1 MIFGLF
7 HYLWPLCNYLHGA
20 KIQNFSEMNNMKQGK
35 NTEISARL
43 AEMLEN
49 AGLTANSFAAKLEY
63 PRSQTIYDILNG
75 KSAPSCDFFRRFLLS
90 EYSEIY
96 DIDWLITGEGS
107 MRKQKGALIEPSK
120 DGTGI
125 PLIPVE
131 AMAGCFTGEQTVLL
145 QECDRYVVPAF
156 KNADFLIHVR
166 GDSMMPHYFSGDM
179 VACKMLSLSDIFFQ
193 WGKVYVINTDQGAL
207 IKKVEQGTTDESIT
221 LVSENDKYKPFE
233 ISRRGI
239 YQIALVI
246 GLIRAE

>member
-1 MIFGLF
+1 MANIGTIHERIKVLVDT
-7 HYLWPLCNYLHGA
+7 LAG
-20 KIQNFSEMNNMKQGK
+20 GK
-35 NTEISARL
+35 NTVFAQKLGVSEANIRGYIKNVVPKADVLEKIVTSYDVN
-43 AEMLEN
+43 AEW
-49 AGLTANSFAAKLEY
+49 
-63 PRSQTIYDILNG
+63 
-75 KSAPSCDFFRRFLLS
+75 LLS
-90 EYSEIY
+90 GN
-96 DIDWLITGEGS
+96 GELHKS
-107 MRKQKGALIEPSK
+107 TENIVIRPSN

-131 AMAGCFTGEQTVLL
+131 AMAGYFTGEQTVLL

-239 YQIALVI
+239 YQIAIVI